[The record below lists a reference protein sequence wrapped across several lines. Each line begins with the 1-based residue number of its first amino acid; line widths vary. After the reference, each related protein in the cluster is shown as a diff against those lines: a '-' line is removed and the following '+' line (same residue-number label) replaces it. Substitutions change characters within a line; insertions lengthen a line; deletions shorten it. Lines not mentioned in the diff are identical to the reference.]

1 MPAHF
6 SANTDNRPY
15 GWLLAG
21 VGMLLVSTDAPFVR
35 WADTDARVMTGLVAA
50 FSLPVYGLIL
60 WRRSRHS
67 PDPSAHSAH
76 ALVRALRRRA
86 VPLAAVAI
94 ALALCQLSFV
104 AAINHTQIANVV
116 AIVAAGPVLAALGAR
131 IFLSEHTSRRV
142 WIAIG
147 VAVTGILLIV
157 WPSLGQPRFRG
168 DLLALCAISCYIAAT
183 LVFRKY
189 PDMGRVLAL
198 TLAAVATLVLCAP
211 KLINA
216 DIGQSVWLAAAGM
229 GLLFNTLGRICMASA
244 TRHAPSSDVALFFPV
259 ETVFATYWAWLFFSE
274 RPGTQTLIGA
284 AVVIAGV
291 LLGTVF
297 NPEARAAARAA
308 RIRRAP

>member
-1 MPAHF
+1 MCLHTGIKYGLQGQGIGAGPDTMPAHF

-86 VPLAAVAI
+86 VPFAAVAI

-131 IFLSEHTSRRV
+131 IFLGEHTSRRV

-168 DLLALCAISCYIAAT
+168 DLP
-183 LVFRKY
+183 R
-189 PDMGRVLAL
+189 
-198 TLAAVATLVLCAP
+198 
-211 KLINA
+211 
-216 DIGQSVWLAAAGM
+216 
-229 GLLFNTLGRICMASA
+229 A
-244 TRHAPSSDVALFFPV
+244 TR
-259 ETVFATYWAWLFFSE
+259 
-274 RPGTQTLIGA
+274 
-284 AVVIAGV
+284 
-291 LLGTVF
+291 
-297 NPEARAAARAA
+297 
-308 RIRRAP
+308 RRAMSPCSSRWKRCLRPTGPGCFSANAPARRP